1 MRNFADVHQ
10 LRMPMGRGRPRFP
23 AGALVALALI
33 TAAAPAAPASAK
45 PQGRHH
51 VFTFGSRSLARGA
64 KGKDVRYLQRA
75 LTRLGVATSID
86 GVFGKGT
93 MRSVRA
99 LEQQRGWP
107 VNGVISRKDAKRI
120 RKLLAKHRVTG
131 SYFIAGYVSPTLNL
145 TARKAGTAKVKA
157 LDASGNPVEAIAVS
171 FDGGGPK
178 PVSWNGMLPSGIVP
192 DGAYQLKLAD
202 PGSAG
207 ASVSGG
213 QTEPFG
219 MHLHAFPVPGPHTFG
234 GPDDRFGAPRSGH
247 IHQGQD
253 IPAACGQKEMVE
265 ETGQVRVNAY
275 QAGGAGYYVVLH
287 GEITGTDSVYMH
299 LKAPSW
305 APAGTNV
312 FAGQQIGKVGATGD
326 ATGCHL
332 HFERWTA
339 PGWFV
344 GGAAYDPLPELL
356 YWDSYS

>member
-1 MRNFADVHQ
+1 
-10 LRMPMGRGRPRFP
+10 MGTGRPRTL
-23 AGALVALALI
+23 ASALVALALI
-33 TAAAPAAPASAK
+33 AVATPASAAAQPRGK
-45 PQGRHH
+45 HH
-51 VFTFGSRSLARGA
+51 VFTFGSRSLARGI

-75 LTRLGVATSID
+75 LTRLGIATSVD
-86 GVFGKGT
+86 GIFGKGT
-93 MRSVRA
+93 RKSVKA
-99 LEQQRGWP
+99 LERQRGWP

-120 RKLLAKHRVTG
+120 RKLLAKHRVSG
-131 SYFIAGYVSPTLNL
+131 GYFVAGYSGPTL
-145 TARKAGTAKVKA
+145 TVRAKRSGQAKVKVM
-157 LDASGNPVEAIAVS
+157 DASGNVLQAIDLTLSA
-171 FDGGGPK
+171 GGPQDFA
-178 PVSWNGMLPSGIVP
+178 WNGMLNGSAVP
-192 DGAYQLKLAD
+192 DGTYQLKLAD
-202 PGSAG
+202 SDSIG
-207 ASVSGG
+207 ASATG
-213 QTEPFG
+213 QTQPFG
-219 MHLHAFPVPGPHTFG
+219 MHLHAFPLLGPHNFG
-234 GPDDRFGAPRSGH
+234 GADARFGAPRSGH

-253 IPAACGQKEMVE
+253 IVAGCGQKEIVD

-287 GEITGTDSVYMH
+287 GALTGTDSVYMH